1 MPAIANV
8 RIAVVGLLC
17 GVVAAAGHQ
26 VALACT
32 AFCAVGGGQVLVG
45 NNEDWYNPHTRIRF
59 VPAKAGSYGRLYVGF
74 DDLTP
79 QGGMNERGLWFDG
92 FAAPPVGAGPSS
104 ELPHFQGNIVDV
116 AMAECATVE
125 EVIRLFSQYNR
136 AFLSDAILM
145 FADAS
150 GDAVSIERNAI
161 VRKTSRHFVQTNF
174 HQSLAS
180 NPDGR
185 FVTATGMLEGAGD
198 AISVDL
204 FRKILAATRQK
215 GTYPTLYSNIYE
227 LRSRTLHLYHFQDF
241 ERVVTFNLAEE
252 LKKGARVL
260 DIPALFPPNAEAE
273 AFAARRRAETAPPG
287 PASTVAPAAVVALLV
302 ALGLYGAIRGGRR
315 VRIGLA
321 AIAGVIVAILAVAAI
336 ILSVYSSASSR
347 WIQFSIGPASGE
359 SASIGPNTINSSG
372 MTLKAALATAYD
384 IPPVRVIGPPW
395 LAQTRYAINASVGIE
410 TPEAFRPLLQ
420 EELKNR
426 LHLETHLEV
435 RPFDVLV
442 LTAADTLLVERAAG
456 QRPRISLQKTNAQF
470 QEATMKEVAS
480 GLQGILGKPV
490 IDETGLAGTFNLE
503 FGWEGE
509 RVASVTTTL
518 RDRFGLRLT
527 PATREMEALVVDR
540 VRRDPSLVILE
551 QIGRATRAAPDHV
564 RQQISN
570 AVRVR

>member
-1 MPAIANV
+1 MQRLPRA
-8 RIAVVGLLC
+8 RLAVVGLVC
-17 GVVAAAGHQ
+17 AVVAATGHQ

-45 NNEDWYNPHTRIRF
+45 NNEDWYNPHTKIRF
-59 VPAKAGSYGRLYVGF
+59 VPATPGSHGRVYVGF
-74 DDLTP
+74 DDLIP

-92 FAAPPVGAGPSS
+92 FAAPSVGAGPSS

-125 EVIRLFSQYNR
+125 DVIRLFSQYNR
-136 AFLSDAILM
+136 ASLSEGILM

-161 VRKTSRHFVQTNF
+161 VRKTGRHFVQTNF

-180 NPDGR
+180 NPDSR
-185 FVTATGMLEGAGD
+185 FVTANSMLEQAGN
-198 AISVDL
+198 AISIDL

-215 GTYPTLYSNIYE
+215 GAYPTLYSNIYE

-241 ERVVTFNLAEE
+241 ERVVTFDLAEE
-252 LKKGARVL
+252 LKKGERVL

-287 PASTVAPAAVVALLV
+287 PTATVAPAAVVALLV

-321 AIAGVIVAILAVAAI
+321 AIGGVIVAILAAAAI
-336 ILSVYSSASSR
+336 ILSVYSSASGR

-359 SASIGPNTINSSG
+359 SAHIGPNTINSSG

-384 IPPVRVIGPPW
+384 IPAVRVIGPPW
-395 LAQTRYAINASVGIE
+395 LAQTRYAIQATVGSE
-410 TPEAFRPLLQ
+410 TPETFRPLLQ

-426 LHLETHLEV
+426 LHLETHLEA

-442 LTAADTLLVERAAG
+442 LTASDTPRVERAAG
-456 QRPRISLQKTNAQF
+456 QRPAIWIQKAKAQF

-490 IDETGLAGTFNLE
+490 IDETGLTGTFNLE

-540 VRRDPSLVILE
+540 VRRDPSLVLLGE
-551 QIGRATRAAPDHV
+551 IGRVTRAAPSHL
-564 RQQISN
+564 REQISN
-570 AVRVR
+570 AVRVH

>member
-1 MPAIANV
+1 M
-8 RIAVVGLLC
+8 RSLSTC
-17 GVVAAAGHQ
+17 
-26 VALACT
+26 
-32 AFCAVGGGQVLVG
+32 
-45 NNEDWYNPHTRIRF
+45 
-59 VPAKAGSYGRLYVGF
+59 S
-74 DDLTP
+74 
-79 QGGMNERGLWFDG
+79 
-92 FAAPPVGAGPSS
+92 
-104 ELPHFQGNIVDV
+104 
-116 AMAECATVE
+116 AT
-125 EVIRLFSQYNR
+125 
-136 AFLSDAILM
+136 
-145 FADAS
+145 
-150 GDAVSIERNAI
+150 
-161 VRKTSRHFVQTNF
+161 
-174 HQSLAS
+174 
-180 NPDGR
+180 
-185 FVTATGMLEGAGD
+185 
-198 AISVDL
+198 
-204 FRKILAATRQK
+204 ILAATRQK
-215 GTYPTLYSNIYE
+215 GNYPTLYSNIYE

-252 LKKGARVL
+252 LKKGERVL

-273 AFAARRRAETAPPG
+273 AFAARRRAGDVGPG
-287 PASTVAPAAVVALLV
+287 PWAATTTFVVIALLV
-302 ALGLYGAIRGGRR
+302 VLGLYGSIRGGRY

-321 AIAGVIVAILAVAAI
+321 AIAGVIVLIAAVVAIA
-336 ILSVYSSASSR
+336 LSLHSSASGR

-359 SASIGPNTINSSG
+359 SAHIGPNTINSSG

-384 IPPVRVIGPPW
+384 IPAVRVIGPPW
-395 LAQTRYAINASVGIE
+395 LAQTRYAIHATVGIE

-426 LHLETHLEV
+426 LHLETHLEA

-442 LTAADTLLVERAAG
+442 LTATETPRVERAAG
-456 QRPRISLQKTNAQF
+456 QRPNIWIQPAKAQF

-518 RDRFGLRLT
+518 RDRFGLHLT
-527 PATREMEALVVDR
+527 PATREMEALIVDR